1 MFSAAGWNGFAGCI
15 WHASRSLESPGLDS
29 STLHLWNCNPNW
41 KIILLQTQSYFQDCW
56 TFDSFKRDVDYYFKH
71 RDNRLNSIDYGLN
84 DINNKISI
92 ARSLMSTSTVHRQ
105 DANIHNQRKANSDM
119 YALLTALQN
128 ENKALEKFKNELQGL
143 INTQKQIN
151 IDQDKKM
158 TIAKGI
164 SDEQENRLKSAK
176 YANYHLDYF
185 YLGPLYTRNYDQE
198 HDMEKSEETNSK
210 QYQSMAAF
218 PPKNKLQHTGIS
230 NIEAENTHQDKDIE
244 EAKSDN
250 TKQNSKLISIASA
263 NADQDRKLT
272 AVENGIESLKS
283 TVRITIERIISEIKE
298 KSSKILEVPDPLMVL
313 LRRAAGI

>member
-1 MFSAAGWNGFAGCI
+1 
-15 WHASRSLESPGLDS
+15 
-29 STLHLWNCNPNW
+29 
-41 KIILLQTQSYFQDCW
+41 
-56 TFDSFKRDVDYYFKH
+56 
-71 RDNRLNSIDYGLN
+71 
-84 DINNKISI
+84 
-92 ARSLMSTSTVHRQ
+92 
-105 DANIHNQRKANSDM
+105 M